1 MVHAAD
7 LLPADLLFHTV
18 GNFGV
23 AIICLTFIVRALMFP
38 VAQKQFQ
45 SMAAMRKV
53 QPKMKAIQ
61 ERTRTTR
68 RASSRRS

>member
-1 MVHAAD
+1 MRPIFG
-7 LLPADLLFHTV
+7 LLMFLFHTL

-23 AIICLTFIVRALMFP
+23 AIICLTLIVRAIMFP
-38 VAQKQFQ
+38 IAQKQFQ
-45 SMAAMRKV
+45 SMAAMRKI

-61 ERTRTTR
+61 ESTRTTR